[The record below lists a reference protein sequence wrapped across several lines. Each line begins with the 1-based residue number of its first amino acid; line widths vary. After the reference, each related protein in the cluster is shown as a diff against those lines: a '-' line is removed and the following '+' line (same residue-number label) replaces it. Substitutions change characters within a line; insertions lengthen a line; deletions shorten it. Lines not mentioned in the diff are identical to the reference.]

1 MNKIYYPDND
11 AGYWRDVPGY
21 SGVYQVSRAG
31 TVRRIFKNGVRDL
44 NYYRHKG
51 HGNQWYVKIGK
62 SNTPVHRLVYQ
73 VWKGMIPENKR
84 VYHINGIL
92 SDNRADN
99 LELIDVCSLGRKF
112 GGRASRCKQVFKI
125 SESGEEVEIYRSA
138 REAAKQNYMSHQAVI
153 DRCHKKVA
161 NEFALNGFT
170 FRFEDEDK
178 RRK

>member
-31 TVRRIFKNGVRDL
+31 TVRRIFKSGVRDL
-44 NYYRHKG
+44 NYYRHKR

-99 LELIDVCSLGRKF
+99 LELIDVCSLGRKSGF
-112 GGRASRCKQVFKI
+112 RSSCCKQVFKV

-138 REAAKQNYMSHQAVI
+138 REAARQNYMSYQSVL
-153 DRCHKKVA
+153 DRCHGKVK

-170 FRFEDEDK
+170 FRFE
-178 RRK
+178 